1 MFKRNKKNFIEKYE
15 QQKPQSKS
23 DTDRDRDRDRDDR
36 PKRTKEEILK
46 QRKEMMRY
54 ERPTSKVRFAEAK
67 DEETETSK
75 RMTTS
80 ENSINKGN
88 KEASSEML
96 DRLALGIKP
105 KVKIKRIEN

>member
-23 DTDRDRDRDRDDR
+23 DTDRDRDDR

-46 QRKEMMRY
+46 QRKEMMKY
-54 ERPTSKVRFAEAK
+54 ERPTSKVRFAEEK
-67 DEETETSK
+67 NEETETSK

-80 ENSINKGN
+80 ENSIHKGN

-105 KVKIKRIEN
+105 KVRIESIGN